1 MLYYNCKRERKEVLK
16 MTVQEIK
23 ERIEQL
29 KNRLFMMNIID
40 RWTNE
45 DRQTVDRMENELHEL
60 EMQIA

>member
-1 MLYYNCKRERKEVLK
+1 MLYYNCKKKRKEVLK

-23 ERIEQL
+23 EKIRQL
-29 KNRLFMMNIID
+29 ENRLFMMNMVD

-45 DRQTVDRMENELHEL
+45 DRRKVDEMESELHEL